1 MNQVPAAERAG
12 RVAASAASVD
22 AALAAG
28 VASADRAPGACS
40 GVGPTWADAEIAA
53 STYDLAQI
61 FRQHHGALVR
71 LAMFLVHDLPTAE
84 DVIQDVFARVQARPG
99 RSFEPG
105 GELAYLRACVING
118 CRSVHRRRAIVRR
131 AGAGRGLLD
140 QDAVYASAEAEV
152 IKAEERRR
160 VLAALAALPVRRRE
174 VLVLRY
180 YAGLSESQIAQ
191 TLGIS
196 PGTVKSTAARGI
208 AALARQLGE
217 ES

>member
-1 MNQVPAAERAG
+1 MNQVPAAESVGWVGAST
-12 RVAASAASVD
+12 ASAEP
-22 AALAAG
+22 AA
-28 VASADRAPGACS
+28 D
-40 GVGPTWADAEIAA
+40 TH
-53 STYDLAQI
+53 DLAQI

-84 DVIQDVFARVQARPG
+84 DIIQDVFTRIQARPEP
-99 RSFEPG
+99 SFEPG
-105 GELAYLRACVING
+105 GDLAYLRACVING
-118 CRSVHRRRAIVRR
+118 CRSVHRRQAIVRR

-140 QDAVYASAEAEV
+140 QDAVHASAEAEV

-160 VLAALAALPVRRRE
+160 VLAALAALPARRRE

-180 YAGLSESQIAQ
+180 YLGLSESQIAQ

-196 PGTVKSTAARGI
+196 PGTVKSTAARAI

>member
-1 MNQVPAAERAG
+1 MNQVPAAEGAG
-12 RVAASAASVD
+12 HVAATAASVD
-22 AALAAG
+22 AGAVAGLTPVDRALGRGGGAGAARD
-28 VASADRAPGACS
+28 SADDAP
-40 GVGPTWADAEIAA
+40 T
-53 STYDLAQI
+53 TQDLAHI

-84 DVIQDVFARVQARPG
+84 DVIQDVFARIQARPG
-99 RSFEPG
+99 ASFEPG
-105 GELAYLRACVING
+105 GELAYLRVCVING
-118 CRSVHRRRAIVRR
+118 CRSVHRRRAIIRR

-140 QDAVYASAEAEV
+140 QETACASAEAEV

-160 VLAALAALPVRRRE
+160 VLEALAALPARRRE

-180 YAGLSESQIAQ
+180 YLGLSESQIAH

-196 PGTVKSTAARGI
+196 QGTVKSTAARAI

>member
-1 MNQVPAAERAG
+1 MKIRATGLLSERARGVMNQVPAAG
-12 RVAASAASVD
+12 GGGSVAAAPATAQVQSAHDTAD
-22 AALAAG
+22 LAAL
-28 VASADRAPGACS
+28 
-40 GVGPTWADAEIAA
+40 
-53 STYDLAQI
+53 

-84 DVIQDVFARVQARPG
+84 DIIQDVFARIQARPG
-99 RSFEPG
+99 ASFEPG

-140 QDAVYASAEAEV
+140 QDTAYASAEAEV

-160 VLAALAALPVRRRE
+160 VLAALAALPARRRE

-180 YAGLSESQIAQ
+180 YLGLSESQIAQ

-196 PGTVKSTAARGI
+196 PGTVKSTAARAI